1 MSAVNLNSGHPLVCA
16 CARIR
21 GAGREGRVKALGE
34 VIAAE
39 LELGRPLAQRN
50 EEAADEAVSQ
60 GVGFL
65 PSASRS
71 AAREVMSSFGKT
83 R

>member
-1 MSAVNLNSGHPLVCA
+1 VPDAK
-16 CARIR
+16 
-21 GAGREGRVKALGE
+21 GRVTALGA
-34 VIAAE
+34 VIAAPE

-50 EEAADEAVSQ
+50 QEAADEAVIQ
-60 GVGFL
+60 GGGFL
-65 PSASRS
+65 SSASRS